1 MSQIVYVN
9 GEYVAAADAKVSVF
23 DRGFLMA
30 DAVYEVTSV
39 IGGKLVDF
47 DGHATRLQRS
57 MSELEMVSPVT
68 MEELL
73 QIHRDLIVKNELD
86 EGGIYLQITRGN
98 PGVRDFV
105 WPDPEEVTCGIVLF
119 TFEKSMIDSK
129 VMDEGI
135 KVISLDDIRWDRR
148 DIKTTQLL
156 FPSYAKMQAKKKGC
170 QDAWLVENGTVT
182 EGTANNAYIVK
193 DGTIITRQLG
203 TDILHG
209 ITRAAILRFANEAQM
224 KVEER
229 PFTIA
234 EAQQADEAF
243 VTSATGF
250 CQPVIEID
258 GAQIGTGVPGPIA
271 KRLREIYTEEMRKAA
286 I

>member
-9 GEYVAAADAKVSVF
+9 GEFVPAAEAKVSVF

-30 DAVYEVTSV
+30 DAVYEVTSI
-39 IGGKLVDF
+39 IGGKIIDF

-57 MSELEMVSPVT
+57 LSELEMVSPVT
-68 MEELL
+68 MDELL
-73 QIHRDLIVKNELD
+73 QIHRDLIEKNNLD
-86 EGGIYLQITRGN
+86 EGGVYLQITRGA
-98 PGVRDFV
+98 PAARDFA
-105 WPDPEEVTCGIVLF
+105 WPDPEEVPGGIVLF
-119 TFEKSMIDSK
+119 TFEKPMVDSK

-135 KVISLDDIRWDRR
+135 KVISIADERWGRR

-156 FPSYAKMQAKKKGC
+156 YPSFAKMQAKKQGC
-170 QDAWLVENGTVT
+170 QDAWLVEDGFVT

-193 DGTIITRQLG
+193 DGVIITRQLSN
-203 TDILHG
+203 DILHG
-209 ITRAAILRFANEAQM
+209 ITRAAILRFAGEAQM

-229 PFTIA
+229 LFTIE
-234 EAQQADEAF
+234 EAQNADEAF

-250 CQPVIEID
+250 AQPVIEID
-258 GAQIGTGVPGPIA
+258 GAQIGTGVPGDIS
-271 KRLREIYTEEMRKAA
+271 KRLREIYTEEMIKAA

>member
-9 GEYVAAADAKVSVF
+9 GEFVPAAEAKVSVF

-39 IGGKLVDF
+39 VGGKLLAF
-47 DGHATRLQRS
+47 DGHIERLQRS
-57 MSELEMVSPVT
+57 LSELEMASPVT
-68 MEELL
+68 MDELL
-73 QIHRDLIVKNELD
+73 QIHRDLIAKNNLE
-86 EGGIYLQITRGN
+86 EGGIYLQVTRGA
-98 PGVRDFV
+98 PDARDFA
-105 WPDPEEVTCGIVLF
+105 WPDPAEVPSGIVLF
-119 TFEKSMIDSK
+119 TFEKPLIDSAI
-129 VMDEGI
+129 MDAGI
-135 KVISLDDIRWDRR
+135 KVMSIADERWGRR

-156 FPSYAKMQAKKKGC
+156 YPSFAKMQAKKQGC
-170 QDAWLVENGTVT
+170 QDAWLVEDGYVT

-193 DGTIITRQLG
+193 DGVIITRELS

-209 ITRAAILRFANEAQM
+209 ITRAAILRFAIEAQM

-229 PFTIA
+229 LFTIE
-234 EAQQADEAF
+234 EAQNADEAF

-250 CQPVIEID
+250 AQPVIEID
-258 GAQIGTGVPGPIA
+258 GAQIGTGVPGDIS
-271 KRLREIYTEEMRKAA
+271 KRLREIYTEEMIKAA